1 MQPKRYVQQLKGL
14 GNGDVAEVDPTAS
27 KRLVSFELD
36 NLDARL
42 GTEWCYAD
50 KIRLYVTGVVNQP
63 AEGGAIIRADQL
75 YRLVET
81 IKLSCD
87 DLGILYG
94 HGDITGPCLGLLA
107 QMISNGY
114 APPFPLRD
122 DIAGANGNT
131 TICVPIDIP
140 IGHRVMYKGHQ
151 TNIWNGHLKNNG
163 LLEVNLAPSTVFD
176 EISDGSTLDEPVTV
190 RAEVIYSSEPE
201 ARPPAIWT
209 YRLRDTPARNTK
221 HSIMD
226 VCQGAGIKGS
236 TGAGKLAFLAFL
248 SNLNGLPGNTTIDNL
263 RRIYLRDRGQ
273 PNHDL
278 SAPLYAA
285 ASFLGGFV
293 EETQQ
298 YNVFGDLG
306 QYPYA
311 MGSDPEDPSSL
322 ASALFLPYFWPE
334 RGQEVSKLQEWAG
347 KYYLEQ
353 DYDDVP
359 EDKAQFLSL
368 EQSYLSEQQTEF
380 LMGNRMGLPASQFQ
394 RNPKVKT
401 LSPPSPGDAHGA
413 AQQAQKIRGIP
424 QKIRPRKVG

>member
-50 KIRLYVTGVVNQP
+50 RIRLYVGGVINQP
-63 AEGGAIIRADQL
+63 TSGGAIIRADQL
-75 YRLVET
+75 YRLIES
-81 IKLSCD
+81 IKLSSD
-87 DLGILYG
+87 DLGVVYG
-94 HGDITGPCLGLLA
+94 HGDLTGPCLGLIA

-122 DIAGANGNT
+122 DIAGTDGNT
-131 TICVPIDIP
+131 TIMVPIDIP
-140 IGHRVMYKGHQ
+140 IGQRVFYKGHQ
-151 TNIWNGHLKNNG
+151 TNVWNGHLKNNG
-163 LLEVNLAPSTVFD
+163 LLEINMANATALD
-176 EISDGSTLDEPVTV
+176 EVSDGATWEEPVTV

-201 ARPPAIWT
+201 ARPPVIWHW
-209 YRLRDTPARNTK
+209 RLRDTPSGNTK

-226 VCQGAGIKGS
+226 VCQGAGIKGA

-285 ASFLGGFV
+285 GSFLSAFV

-298 YNVFGDLG
+298 FNIFGDG
-306 QYPYA
+306 TYPYA
-311 MGSDPEDPSSL
+311 LGADPDDPSSL
-322 ASALFLPYFWPE
+322 ADALFLPFFWPE
-334 RGQEVSKLQEWAG
+334 RGQEASKLQEWAG
-347 KYYLEQ
+347 KYYLEA
-353 DYDDVP
+353 DYGTNP
-359 EDKAQFLSL
+359 QLKAQFLAL
-368 EQSYLSEQQTEF
+368 EQSYLSEQQIEF
-380 LMGNRMGLPASQFQ
+380 LMGQRMGLPAKAFQ

-401 LSPPSPGDAHGA
+401 LSPVEDSHGA
-413 AQQAQKIRGIP
+413 NQQAQKLRGIP
-424 QKIRPRKVG
+424 QKIRPRKQGVGG